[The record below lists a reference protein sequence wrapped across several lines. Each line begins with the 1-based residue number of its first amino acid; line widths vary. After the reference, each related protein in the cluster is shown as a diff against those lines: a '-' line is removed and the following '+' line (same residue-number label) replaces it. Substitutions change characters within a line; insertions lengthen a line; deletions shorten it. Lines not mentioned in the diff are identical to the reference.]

1 LQIRSNKNSSPF
13 KQVQEKTKSQV
24 DMRWAIFAS
33 QACLKGLFLAI
44 QVLIIESGF
53 FRAENFERKDFFS
66 AGVEY

>member
-1 LQIRSNKNSSPF
+1 
-13 KQVQEKTKSQV
+13 
-24 DMRWAIFAS
+24 MRWAIFAS